1 MLVADTICALAT
13 PPGTG
18 GLAVIRVS
26 GPDAFGLVQPCLQTR
41 TDLAKAEGHTIHY
54 AAFVDGGSIVDTVTA
69 SVFRAPRSYTGEDC
83 VEIGCHGGRIVAR
96 NIVAA
101 LVRQGARPAEPGEF
115 TKRAFLNNK
124 LDLTQVEA
132 VADVIHAVS
141 TPGAQAAARQLTGGF
156 TKRLAD
162 IRNRLMD
169 VCGLL
174 ELELDFSEE
183 DLEFVDKNELHRQLR
198 EIGQVCRDL
207 TESYES
213 AHILRNGYQVGLIGF
228 PNAGKSSLMNAL
240 LGRRRAIVSDTPG
253 TTRDYLEETLHMDGI
268 AFKLYDTAGMRS
280 SDDQIEIEGIKLAES
295 IVEQSNCVLVI
306 NDAGAGATHSD
317 ELAESMRARFGHVR
331 IFTVQNKIDLV
342 KQDIDE
348 LKQNRDD
355 LFISA
360 SSGEGLDA
368 LRAHLVELATSSSAR
383 VNDVL
388 INDRHVGLLQQ
399 VIESINNAAASIESA
414 PSNEFIAV
422 DVRLALKTLGEI
434 TGDNWS
440 EDLLTEVFS
449 RFCIGK

>member
-18 GLAVIRVS
+18 GLAVIRIS
-26 GPDAFGLVQPCLQTR
+26 GPTAFDLVQPCLRTR
-41 TDLAKAEGHTIHY
+41 TDLSKAEGHTIHY
-54 AAFVDGGSIVDTVTA
+54 AAFVDGDSIVDTVTA
-69 SVFRAPRSYTGEDC
+69 SVFRAPRSYTGEDS
-83 VEIGCHGGRIVAR
+83 VEIGCHGGQIVAR
-96 NIVAA
+96 NIVSA

-156 TKRLAD
+156 TRRLAE

-183 DLEFVDKNELHRQLR
+183 DLEFVDKNELRRQLE
-198 EIGQVCRDL
+198 EIGQVCREL

-213 AHILRNGYQVGLIGF
+213 AHILRNGYHVGLIGF

-280 SDDQIEIEGIKLAES
+280 SEDQIEIEGIQLAES

-306 NDAGAGATHSD
+306 NDASAGAAHSD
-317 ELAESMRARFGHVR
+317 ELAESMRARFGEVKVL
-331 IFTVQNKIDLV
+331 TVQNKVDLV
-342 KQDIDE
+342 KQTADE
-348 LKQNRDD
+348 LKQSRND

-360 SSGEGLDA
+360 NNGEGLDA
-368 LRAHLVELATSSSAR
+368 LRAQLVELATSSSAR

-399 VIESINNAAASIESA
+399 VIESINNAMTSIENV